1 MAIEKIRIKFEIG
14 DLVERIKP
22 SPNSNITKGKK
33 YTVTGIHRHMIR
45 LQDCPNP
52 MNANSDWDSANF
64 KLIKRSVKTHE
75 LWI

>member
-1 MAIEKIRIKFEIG
+1 MVNKFKIKFEIG

-22 SPNSNITKGKK
+22 SSSSYINVGEK
-33 YTVTGIHRHMIR
+33 YTVTGIYKHMIR

-52 MNANSDWDSANF
+52 MNRNSDWDRSNF
-64 KLIKRSVKTHE
+64 KLIKRSVRTHE